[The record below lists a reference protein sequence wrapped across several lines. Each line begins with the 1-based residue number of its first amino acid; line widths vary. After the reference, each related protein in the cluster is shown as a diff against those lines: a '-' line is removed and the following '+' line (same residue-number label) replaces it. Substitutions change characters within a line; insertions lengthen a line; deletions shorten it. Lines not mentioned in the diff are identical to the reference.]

1 MSNPLKQWGGVRR
14 NSGRPHSGAR
24 EVHRILKKSV
34 ASGEIDDAA
43 NLVSQLI
50 LEGRG
55 GEVLKVWYNSI
66 SVFEEYLEVKQQ
78 AEKKQM
84 TMADAYKNCHIGQN
98 LEFNFEI

>member
-55 GEVLKVWYNSI
+55 GDILKIWYNSL
-66 SVFEEYLEVKQQ
+66 SVYAEYKEVKEQ
-78 AEKKQM
+78 AGRKQASL
-84 TMADAYKNCHIGQN
+84 ADAYARPIGQD
-98 LEFNFEI
+98 LTLDFEF

>member
-14 NSGRPHSGAR
+14 HSGRPYGGAR

-34 ASGEIDDAA
+34 AFGEIEDAA
-43 NLVSQLI
+43 QIVARLI

-55 GEVLKVWYNSI
+55 GDVLKVWYRNI
-66 SVFEEYLEVKQQ
+66 SVFEEYLEAKRQ

-84 TMADAYKNCHIGQN
+84 TVADAYKNCRMSQN
-98 LEFNFEI
+98 LTFDFKI